1 MVFSGEG
8 VGVNGDRGV
17 VGVVCSVGWLVSVLV
32 SVSAVARLPMI
43 RHAGRMMASRRLAAM
58 HGRAEASLWC
68 MMAANPFPQTGG
80 SMMKIPKSLH
90 ETCAGDHPDSCI
102 AVYHARTGKSESNT
116 RVNATPG

>member
-1 MVFSGEG
+1 
-8 VGVNGDRGV
+8 
-17 VGVVCSVGWLVSVLV
+17 
-32 SVSAVARLPMI
+32 
-43 RHAGRMMASRRLAAM
+43 
-58 HGRAEASLWC
+58 